1 MNICSIILIL
11 LLSFFSKTPS
21 YTAEGKATYYA
32 DRMQGHRTAS
42 GDKYD
47 KKLLTAAHA
56 TLPFNTLVQVTNV
69 KNGKSVV
76 VKINDRKAR
85 NRQVII
91 DLSRAAAEEIDLI
104 RAGIAT
110 VKIKQVEKEE
120 EKQQDT
126 PLAVSEAGNS
136 SK

>member
-1 MNICSIILIL
+1 MNICSIILVL
-11 LLSFFSKTPS
+11 LLSFFSNNTS

-32 DRMQGHRTAS
+32 DRMHGQRTAS
-42 GDKYD
+42 GDRYD

-69 KNGKSVV
+69 KNGKSVI
-76 VKINDRKAR
+76 VKINDRKPR

-91 DLSRAAAEEIDLI
+91 DLSRAAAEEINLI
-104 RAGIAT
+104 RDGIAP
-110 VKIKQVEKEE
+110 VRLKEVTE

-126 PLAVSEAGNS
+126 PLAVSEAGKS
-136 SK
+136 SQ

>member
-1 MNICSIILIL
+1 M
-11 LLSFFSKTPS
+11 LSFFTKEPYYS
-21 YTAEGKATYYA
+21 AEGKATYYS

-69 KNGKSVV
+69 RNGKSVI

-91 DLSRAAAEEIDLI
+91 DLSRAAAEEIDLV
-104 RAGIAT
+104 RAGIAS
-110 VKIKQVEKEE
+110 VKIRQVEKEE

-126 PLAVSEAGNS
+126 PLAVSEADT
-136 SK
+136 KAK